1 VTNPGTP
8 AWKRPIAALSR
19 ARHKRKMEK
28 RPPAPFIVGVNR
40 SGTTLLRLMLDAHP
54 SLAIPPETHFLPE
67 MIRLSRRETTR
78 RRLVRTATTHPRW
91 GDFGLDADEFR
102 HRVKHLRPLTS
113 TGAIRAFYDLYAE
126 QQGKPLWG
134 DKTPRYMRAMPRIE
148 RALPEA
154 RFIHLIRDGR
164 DVALS
169 QAERSLDE
177 EAPSIAEVAERW
189 QRRIRSAREQAVEL
203 NHYLEVRYE
212 DLVADPETTLR
223 RICEEIEL
231 PFDPAMLDYHRR
243 AAGRLS
249 EMDRDLGDGNSGPV
263 RSGTERLAGHAMT
276 TEPPTTDRSG
286 RWQREMPAADVAEFE
301 RVAGDMLAELGYET
315 GTGAG
320 SGEQAPPAA
329 SASTRES
336 S

>member
-1 VTNPGTP
+1 V
-8 AWKRPIAALSR
+8 
-19 ARHKRKMEK
+19 
-28 RPPAPFIVGVNR
+28 VGATR
-40 SGTTLLRLMLDAHP
+40 SGTTLLRLRLDAHP
-54 SLAIPPETHFLPE
+54 EIAIPSETHFIPE
-67 MIRLSRRETTR
+67 LIRAREKHGATPDRMIELLTSHR
-78 RRLVRTATTHPRW
+78 RW
-91 GDFGLDADEFR
+91 GDFHIEASELQARWEQLGDGLTGPEAVRTFFR
-102 HRVKHLRPLTS
+102 IYGEK
-113 TGAIRAFYDLYAE
+113 
-126 QQGKPLWG
+126 QGGPPRWG
-134 DKTPRYMRAMPRIE
+134 DKTPGYVKQMREIQE
-148 RALPEA
+148 YLPEA

-212 DLVADPETTLR
+212 DLVADPEATLR

-301 RVAGDMLAELGYET
+301 RVAGGMLAELGYET

-320 SGEQAPPAA
+320 TGEQAPPAA
-329 SASTRES
+329 SASTREGS
-336 S
+336 